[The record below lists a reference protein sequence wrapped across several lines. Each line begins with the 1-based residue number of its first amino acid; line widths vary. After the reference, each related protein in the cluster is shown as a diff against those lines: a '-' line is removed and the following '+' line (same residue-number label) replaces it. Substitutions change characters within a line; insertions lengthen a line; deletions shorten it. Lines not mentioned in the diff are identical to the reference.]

1 MRILRSRLV
10 VFALGVVVCQSAAL
24 LAAPLAICCAAR
36 TNAATADAGADCQC
50 DGAGGLCPMHHKTA
64 APVARSL
71 QGRDDSPKPAHGA
84 RSCSGC
90 ADSSE
95 MVFLTMTGPSAPI
108 VAPFRLFTLQPE
120 TAAAVVVPSSLA
132 AFDRPPCA
140 PPPKA

>member
-1 MRILRSRLV
+1 MRTLRSRLV

-24 LAAPLAICCAAR
+24 LAAPVAICCEAQAV
-36 TNAATADAGADCQC
+36 AATAEPECEC
-50 DGAGGLCPMHHKTA
+50 DGAGGLCPMHHKDNA
-64 APVARSL
+64 QDP
-71 QGRDDSPKPAHGA
+71 QKPAHGA

-95 MVFLTMTGPSAPI
+95 MVFLTMTGPTAPI

-120 TAAAVVVPSSLA
+120 TAAAVVIASFPFTV
-132 AFDRPPCA
+132 DRPPSA